1 VPFDP
6 HAETVSRIV
15 LVLREERHR
24 QRISEETL
32 AQLAGM
38 SRGGIRH
45 VESGQFRPTLYTLL
59 KMAEALG
66 LDFLSLLKKA
76 QTGIPEKPRSRGRPR

>member
-6 HAETVSRIV
+6 HAETVNRIV
-15 LVLREERHR
+15 SFLRDERHR
-24 QRISEETL
+24 QNVSQETL
-32 AQLAGM
+32 ARLAGM

-59 KMAEALG
+59 RMTDALG
-66 LDFLSLLKKA
+66 LDFLAILKKA
-76 QTGIPEKPRSRGRPR
+76 QTDALRNRSSR